1 VFFRPVLLSHS
12 SLLTRSPGTRRRVD
26 TSLPFSQY
34 RAIDMPDVKPE
45 NEGKPAPS
53 KKQQKADEKKAKT
66 EKKKSD
72 KGKGK
77 GNK

>member
-1 VFFRPVLLSHS
+1 
-12 SLLTRSPGTRRRVD
+12 
-26 TSLPFSQY
+26 
-34 RAIDMPDVKPE
+34 MPDVKPE

-72 KGKGK
+72 KGKDK